1 MIKNSSN
8 ATDAFSKQISARKNR
23 QKGIVEIIVVVI
35 IALVLIHLLGID
47 LKSLLSQE
55 WVKNFAIYV
64 RDLLKLVWADILQIV
79 AFIKDISGS
88 TATSTAPVK

>member
-1 MIKNSSN
+1 MIKDPSIKNSTTQ
-8 ATDAFSKQISARKNR
+8 AKVLRRKGS

-55 WVKNFAIYV
+55 WVKNFAIYI
-64 RDLLKLVWADILQIV
+64 RDLLKLVWGDLRQII

-88 TATSTAPVK
+88 AATSTAAVK